1 MKVIKVLLCLTLVI
15 LLGGC
20 WNRKELNDLA
30 ICVGIGI
37 DKVKTGYSVSVQI
50 VDPAEVAAN
59 KGKPGRAPVTLFTMS
74 GATVFEALR
83 KMTTISPRKIYMS
96 HTRMLILGEELA
108 REGIAP
114 VLDFVSRDHEFRTD
128 FYIAVARGTTA
139 HNILKVITPLEQI
152 PANEMF
158 ASLETSSKAWA
169 PTAAITLDQLIAD
182 LTNKG
187 KQAVLTG
194 IKLTGSPEEGD
205 QRKNVE
211 QIDSNVLL
219 QYTTLAAFRG
229 DKLIGWLNEK
239 DSKAYNYITGNV
251 KSTAGS
257 LPCKGGGRLTMEI
270 MKSNSKVKAIL
281 KNGKPEIMVDI
292 HLENDIGEVQCK
304 IDLTKM
310 ETIEEIQKEAEKGLV
325 ATGMRAVAYAKQHEV
340 DIFGFG
346 DVIHRQYPKVWKQLE
361 KNWNKE
367 FAKLPVHI
375 KAEVKIRR
383 LGTINNAFKEK

>member
-1 MKVIKVLLCLTLVI
+1 MKVIKVLLCLTLVF

-37 DKVKTGYSVSVQI
+37 DKVKTGYSVSVQV

-152 PANEMF
+152 PANELF

-205 QRKNVE
+205 QRENVE

-310 ETIEEIQKEAEKGLV
+310 ETIEEIQKEAEKGMV
-325 ATGMRAVAYAKQHEV
+325 ATGMRAVTYAKQHEV